1 MFIILL
7 LLLPSLILHLVNFL
21 LGRTEFPSSSTPEL
35 EHEEAPQAV
44 PSSSSSSTPETLDFD
59 VFLSFRGE
67 DTRNSFTDHLYHGL
81 DLKGIDTF
89 RDEEKLERGKLIRP
103 KLLKAIEHSKFAVVV
118 LSKDYASSTWCLD
131 ELAHIVQCMKEGRLE
146 VFPVFY
152 YIEASEV
159 RNQTGNFGK
168 AFAKHEENFK
178 KEKGKV
184 KKWRRALRKVANVA
198 GWDLKNRKESKV
210 IEEIANKI
218 SNILNDKLSSSSND
232 LIGMD
237 SRIKKME
244 EYLALCRSD
253 DVRTI
258 GIWGFGGIG
267 KTTLANEVFKKI
279 RNQFDAK
286 CFVSSVR
293 EESTKVNGLAG
304 MQKFLFATLLSCKE
318 DIQNADL
325 GIQLLRTRLRKKKVL
340 IVLDDVDKLD
350 QIKAL
355 ADESWLGS
363 GSRVI
368 ITTREKHELDTCGL
382 LADSIYEVDKLKVGE
397 DFQLFC
403 RKAFKENDAPHDYK
417 ELSKKFVEYAGGI
430 PLALEV
436 LGSCLR
442 VKNVAEWSEAFDRLD
457 EDPEKDI
464 MNVLKVSFDALKNT
478 VKQIFLDIACFF
490 NGEDQVRVKRI
501 LASCWFYPESGMRDL
516 LDKALIKINE
526 RNELWMHDLLR
537 KMGQDIVRRK
547 FPNEPGKRSRL
558 WINENAYK
566 RSRSWHDKVLAENT
580 GTTAVEGIF
589 LSLLAK
595 EEIQLDAD
603 PFAKMC
609 NLRLLKI
616 CNVNFSRC
624 PEYFSKELRLL
635 EWHEY
640 PLESLPSSF
649 KPCQLV
655 ELKMPNSRIT
665 QLWHESCTT
674 MENLVQM
681 DLSYCKFLIKT
692 PDFRKVPNL
701 ERLILEGC
709 EKLSEVHATIGD
721 LHHLVVLSMKGCE
734 SLESL
739 PYSISLESLKTFN
752 LSGCS
757 KLKEFPEIVGNMEA
771 LSELYLDGTA
781 IRKLPA
787 SIQQLRGLILL
798 NLSGCKNLTS
808 FPMAICSLTSLI
820 YIYMSG
826 CSRIDV
832 LPENLGSLERLQELE
847 ACYTAITKMPW
858 SVLLLPKLKRL
869 CFRGNED
876 VPVESSVSAEHK
888 DELAESSVS
897 TEHKDELAESSEA
910 SYKHERRMPNG
921 IIHLLLLNLSKCDI
935 VHIPESMSQL
945 SKLRVLKLF
954 RCSKL
959 QSLPK
964 QLPLS
969 IKFID
974 VRHCPKLPISKT
986 LTVWTAI
993 NGLSFMISGNS
1004 NAAEEL
1010 DDELFFFKYI

>member
-1 MFIILL
+1 
-7 LLLPSLILHLVNFL
+7 
-21 LGRTEFPSSSTPEL
+21 
-35 EHEEAPQAV
+35 
-44 PSSSSSSTPETLDFD
+44 
-59 VFLSFRGE
+59 
-67 DTRNSFTDHLYHGL
+67 
-81 DLKGIDTF
+81 
-89 RDEEKLERGKLIRP
+89 
-103 KLLKAIEHSKFAVVV
+103 
-118 LSKDYASSTWCLD
+118 
-131 ELAHIVQCMKEGRLE
+131 MKEGILD

-152 YIEASEV
+152 HIEASEV
-159 RNQTGNFGK
+159 RKQTGNFRK
-168 AFAKHEENFK
+168 AFANHEENFK

-184 KKWRRALRKVANVA
+184 KKWRRALRKVAKVA
-198 GWDLKNRKESKV
+198 GWDLKNRKESKI

-218 SNILNDKLSSSSND
+218 SNILNYKLSSSSND
-232 LIGMD
+232 LIGMV

-267 KTTLANEVFKKI
+267 KTTLTNEVFKKI

-293 EESTKVNGLAG
+293 EESTKVNGLVS
-304 MQKFLFATLLSCKE
+304 MQKSQFATLLHCNE

-325 GIQLLRTRLRKKKVL
+325 GIQLLRTRLRNKRVL

-355 ADESWLGS
+355 ADESWLGP

-368 ITTREKHELDTCGL
+368 ITREKHELDTCGL
-382 LADSIYEVDKLKVGE
+382 LADSIYEVDNLKVGE

-403 RKAFKENDAPHDYK
+403 RKAFKVNDAPHDYK

-442 VKNVAEWSEAFDRLD
+442 VKNVTEWSEAFDRLD
-457 EDPEKDI
+457 EDPEEDI
-464 MNVLKVSFDALKNT
+464 MNVLKISFDALKGT
-478 VKQIFLDIACFF
+478 AKQIFLDIACLF

-501 LASCWFYPESGMRDL
+501 LKSCGCFPSNGMRDL

-537 KMGQDIVRRK
+537 KMGQNIVHRE

-566 RSRSWHDKVLAENT
+566 RNRSWHDKILAENT
-580 GTTAVEGIF
+580 GTTAVEGLF

-595 EEIQLDAD
+595 EEIQLNAD

-616 CNVNFSRC
+616 CNVKFSGC

-640 PLESLPSSF
+640 PLESMPSSF

-665 QLWHESCTT
+665 QLWHESCTM

-721 LHHLVVLSMKGCE
+721 LHHLVVLNMKGCE

-739 PYSISLESLKTFN
+739 PHSISLEPLKTFN

-781 IRKLPA
+781 IRKQQA

-808 FPMAICSLTSLI
+808 LPMAICSLTSLR
-820 YIYMSG
+820 YIYLYG
-826 CSRIDV
+826 CSLIDRGGATV
-832 LPENLGSLERLQELE
+832 GSLEQLQELD
-847 ACYTAITKMPW
+847 ACKTAITEV
-858 SVLLLPKLKRL
+858 SGSIFLLPNLKQL
-869 CFRGNED
+869 CFRGNKD

-888 DELAESSVS
+888 DELEELRLSLGPNLSSV
-897 TEHKDELAESSEA
+897 LC
-910 SYKHERRMPNG
+910 
-921 IIHLLLLNLSKCDI
+921 LNLSGNGF
-935 VHIPESMSQL
+935 VSLPESISPL
-945 SKLRVLKLF
+945 SKLRELRLF
-954 RCSKL
+954 RCRYL

-974 VRHCPKLPISKT
+974 VRHCPMLPISRN

-993 NGLSFMISGNS
+993 NGFSYMICGNS
-1004 NAAEEL
+1004 DEDEDRTRHPFAVREEL
-1010 DDELFFFKYI
+1010 HDELFFSKYIEDRIYHDQAFEIRAHFPVPNWCRHWMSGSSVRAKLPIDTEGSNSRCMGFCPICCFRNP